1 MGRGKNKQKQQ
12 QMQAIHIEELEI
24 ENKVEID
31 YDKLAD
37 AILKAKRIEKEAEE
51 REKAAALAKWRTEV
65 GYNEHNNK
73 KGFSKKFF
81 CACNRFKVIWNIMFI
96 SKKKHIEI
104 SPTCSFVQGL
114 TSSFF
119 ATIKWLLTALA
130 ISFVIAIAYHPRFEY
145 GFAEYFMCGS
155 FALLS
160 FILSRVFRLMAIEI
174 EQMSNRE
181 QVLGVFTA
189 VISVFPLIEKV
200 VELFKGVG

>member
-1 MGRGKNKQKQQ
+1 MGRGKNKQKKQQ
-12 QMQAIHIEELEI
+12 PQDIHIEELEI

-37 AILKAKRIEKEAEE
+37 AIVKAKRIEKENEE
-51 REKAAALAKWRTEV
+51 REKEIALAKWRAEV
-65 GYNEHNNK
+65 GYNDHKNK

-81 CACNRFKVIWNIMFI
+81 CACNRIKVVWNIMFI
-96 SKKKHIEI
+96 SKKKHIAT
-104 SPTCSFVQGL
+104 SPTSAFIQGL

-119 ATIKWLLTALA
+119 VLIQWLLTAFA
-130 ISFVIAIAYHPRFEY
+130 ICFLIALAYHPDIQYGVGEY
-145 GFAEYFMCGS
+145 IMCVS

-160 FILSRVFRLMAIEI
+160 FMLSRVFRLMAIEI

-189 VISVFPLIEKV
+189 VVSVIPLIDKI

>member
-1 MGRGKNKQKQQ
+1 MGKKKKTPN
-12 QMQAIHIEELEI
+12 HLNIEKLEI

-31 YDKLAD
+31 YDRLAA
-37 AILKAKRIEKEAEE
+37 AIVKAQKDGKENEAQ
-51 REKAAALAKWRTEV
+51 EKAAALEKWRAEV
-65 GYNEHNNK
+65 GYNDHKNK

-145 GFAEYFMCGS
+145 GFAEYFMCES

-160 FILSRVFRLMAIEI
+160 FMLSRVFRLMAIEI

-189 VISVFPLIEKV
+189 VVSVIPLVEKI
-200 VELFKGVG
+200 VELFRG